1 MGDES
6 QGQDHPLFKKLEKV
20 YTNINEMLEKADD
33 AKITADD
40 HKIVRLLG
48 TKGLDEALK
57 VADEALNLAEKSNI
71 PGIKKAVKVCTQTM
85 AKLAKIESSGS
96 ASGADAG
103 EELSGAAQDLR
114 QHRLD
119 KMARIR
125 ARGDEPFKFAFDR
138 SHNIGAARQEFE
150 AAEQGASEENPAELP
165 AQLAGRVVAFRSQG
179 KSCFADIRDEF
190 GRIQVFFGLQQVGEE
205 AFESLKDLDLGDFI
219 GVAGPVKR
227 TRRGEVTVFATSY
240 EILTKSLRASA
251 EKYHG
256 LKDVETRYRQ
266 RYLDMVANPE
276 VLETFKKRIQVVS
289 VMREWLE
296 SRGYLE
302 VETPMLHPI
311 PGGATARPFITH
323 HNTYDRDFY
332 LRVAPELYLKR
343 LIVGGFDKV
352 FEINRC
358 FRNEGV
364 DTRHNP
370 EFTTMELYEAYQDYM
385 GLMEETEE
393 MLTYII
399 EKVVGGTS
407 FEYQG
412 HQIEVKRPWRR
423 MTLHGAI
430 REYAGIDLEATRDRD
445 EAAKLAKSAGVE
457 VDPSMGY
464 GKIVDEVMSLK
475 VQPHLIQPT
484 FLHDYPIELSPL
496 AKKKR
501 DNPALTE
508 RFQPF
513 IACLEVGNAFS
524 ELNDPI
530 DQRERFESQVA
541 LREAGDDEAQ
551 YLDEDFITSL
561 EVGMPPT
568 AGLGIGIDRLAMIVT
583 NSASIREV
591 ILFPQLRSV

>member
-1 MGDES
+1 MMDEKN
-6 QGQDHPLFKKLEKV
+6 GNQDHPLFKKMEKLFG
-20 YTNINEMLEKADD
+20 TIKEQIEKADD
-33 AKITADD
+33 EKISPED
-40 HKIVRLLG
+40 RNLLRV
-48 TKGLDEALK
+48 LENRAVDEAL
-57 VADEALNLAEKSNI
+57 AIAEKSRI
-71 PGIKKAVKVCTQTM
+71 PGLKKTVKVATKTISKMLDMDSQ
-85 AKLAKIESSGS
+85 G
-96 ASGADAG
+96 GAGGGQGAE
-103 EELSGAAQDLR
+103 EELSGTAADLR
-114 QHRLD
+114 QHRVD
-119 KMARIR
+119 KMERIR
-125 ARGDEPFKFAFDR
+125 ERGDNPFKFAFDR
-138 SHNIGAARQEFE
+138 SHTIGAARDAFE
-150 AAEQGASEENPAELP
+150 AVEPEGTEESPAEVP
-165 AQLAGRVVAFRSQG
+165 ARLAGRLVAFRNQG

-190 GRIQVFFGLQQVGEE
+190 GRIQVFMGLNQIGEE
-205 AFESLKDLDLGDFI
+205 AFASLKDLDIGDFVGAE
-219 GVAGPVKR
+219 GVVKR
-227 TRRGEVTVFATSY
+227 TRRGEVTLFATGY
-240 EILTKSLRASA
+240 EILTKSLRPAV
-251 EKYHG
+251 EKHSG
-256 LKDVETRYRQ
+256 LKDVETRYRK

-289 VMREWLE
+289 LMREWLE
-296 SRGYLE
+296 KQGYLE

-311 PGGATARPFITH
+311 AGGATARPFTTH
-323 HNTYDRDFY
+323 HNTYDREFY

-393 MLTYII
+393 MLTYIM

-412 HQIEVKRPWRR
+412 NTIEIKRPWKR
-423 MTLHGAI
+423 MTLHDAI
-430 REYAGIDLEATRDRD
+430 RQYAGIDLEATRDRD
-445 EAAKLAKSAGVE
+445 QAANLAKSVGVD

-464 GKIVDEVMSLK
+464 GKIVDEVMSEK

-484 FLHDYPIELSPL
+484 FLYDYPIELSPL

-501 DNPALTE
+501 DNEALTE

-530 DQRERFESQVA
+530 DQRERFEGQVS

-551 YLDEDFITSL
+551 FLDEDFIASL

-583 NSASIREV
+583 DSASIREV

>member
-1 MGDES
+1 MDQENGM
-6 QGQDHPLFKKLEKV
+6 QDHPLFKKLEKV
-20 YTNINEMLEKADD
+20 VSSITEMIEKADD
-33 AKITADD
+33 ETITPDD
-40 HKIVRLLG
+40 RRLVHLLG
-48 TKGLDEALK
+48 AKGLDKALK
-57 VADEALNLAEKSNI
+57 VADEALTLAESSRI
-71 PGIKKAVKVCTQTM
+71 PGLKKAVKVFTQTA
-85 AKLAKIESSGS
+85 AKAAKVET
-96 ASGADAG
+96 GAAG
-103 EELSGAAQDLR
+103 APAAEELSGAESDLR
-114 QHRLD
+114 QHRID
-119 KMARIR
+119 KMERVR
-125 ARGDEPFKFAFDR
+125 ARGDNPFKYSFDR
-138 SHNIGAARQEFE
+138 SHNIGAARAEFE
-150 AAEQGASEENPAELP
+150 AAGQDATEENPAEVP
-165 AQLAGRVVAFRSQG
+165 ARLAGRVVAFRSQG

-190 GRIQVFFGLQQVGEE
+190 GRIQIFFGLQQVGEE

-219 GVAGPVKR
+219 GVVGPVKR
-227 TRRGEVTVFATSY
+227 TRRGEITLFAASF
-240 EILTKSLRASA
+240 ELLTKSLRASA

-289 VMREWLE
+289 VMRQWLE

-302 VETPMLHPI
+302 METPMLHPI

-323 HNTYDRDFY
+323 HNTYDRKLY

-370 EFTTMELYEAYQDYM
+370 EFTTMELYEAYQDYI
-385 GLMEETEE
+385 GLMVETEE
-393 MLTYII
+393 MLTFVI
-399 EKVVGGTS
+399 EKVAGGTS

-412 HQIEVKRPWRR
+412 HQIDVKRPWARL
-423 MTLHGAI
+423 TLHDAI
-430 REYAGIDLEATRDRD
+430 RQYAGIDLEASRDRE
-445 EAAKLAKSAGVE
+445 EAARLAKSIGVDVE
-457 VDPSMGY
+457 PSMGY
-464 GKIVDEVMSLK
+464 GKIVDAVMSLK

-484 FLHDYPIELSPL
+484 FLYDYPIELSPL

-501 DNPALTE
+501 DNESLTE

-530 DQRERFESQVA
+530 DQRARFEGQVA

-591 ILFPQLRSV
+591 VLFPQLRTL